1 MRIALAVFSG
11 TMVML
16 YPKKK
21 IQPQPQQYRIELTS
35 TSIWRRGGVMITISD
50 GSTYLIKKEFKTI
63 LSVTLDIKAFDVDYP
78 DGEINLVFARAP
90 K

>member
-1 MRIALAVFSG
+1 
-11 TMVML
+11 
-16 YPKKK
+16 
-21 IQPQPQQYRIELTS
+21 
-35 TSIWRRGGVMITISD
+35 MITISD